1 ASVEWQMRAHHDETL
16 DADITFAA
24 PPSVV
29 ALFRG
34 ALDAFR
40 PAGAPLWKGCENVLE
55 HVCGE
60 WESQPRHRDPVFARD
75 GWRCAVRAGR
85 VVSRSGAMSFGP
97 SGQRSAASA
106 RSWVRPT
113 PTSNMPPM

>member
-1 ASVEWQMRAHHDETL
+1 ML

-40 PAGAPLWKGCENVLE
+40 PPGAPLWKGCEKVLE
-55 HVCGE
+55 HVCENRVTVCAWHHLRGIHLGRIRAHGTAPHAII
-60 WESQPRHRDPVFARD
+60 WEI
-75 GWRCAVRAGR
+75 GLRCGR
-85 VVSRSGAMSFGP
+85 
-97 SGQRSAASA
+97 
-106 RSWVRPT
+106 
-113 PTSNMPPM
+113 PPLLRTLGDRYLS